1 MSSIIFSQQNKD
13 IENTINCKYC
23 DTEEMKSI
31 NNLNHK
37 NAVSLFHT
45 NTCSFLKNIEELDYL
60 LDKTKIDFDLKGI
73 SESKIKKDKSSL
85 NRINLK
91 DYSYES
97 CPTKSTA
104 GYISNRLSYKPRN
117 DLCIYN

>member
-23 DTEEMKSI
+23 DIEEMKSI

-37 NAVSLFHT
+37 NVVSLFHT

-73 SESKIKKDKSSL
+73 SGSKIKKDKSSL

-97 CPTKSTA
+97 CPTKSAA
-104 GYISNRLSYKPRN
+104 GGTLLY
-117 DLCIYN
+117 